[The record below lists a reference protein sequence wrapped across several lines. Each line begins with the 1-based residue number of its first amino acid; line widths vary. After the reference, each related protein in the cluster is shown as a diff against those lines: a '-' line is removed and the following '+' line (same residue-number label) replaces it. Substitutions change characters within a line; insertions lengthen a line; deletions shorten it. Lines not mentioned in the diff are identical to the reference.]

1 MAAKDKFHDA
11 VKRGLEKE
19 KWTVTHDPLKLEYA
33 KNERVEIDLGAEKL
47 LGAEKA
53 GEKIAVE
60 IKSFLNDSALADFHT
75 ALGQFLNYR
84 LVLEE
89 LDPERTLYLAVPL
102 ASYESFF
109 QRELPKASVKRHQ
122 VKIIVYNPVREEIV
136 QWID

>member
-1 MAAKDKFHDA
+1 
-11 VKRGLEKE
+11 
-19 KWTVTHDPLKLEYA
+19 
-33 KNERVEIDLGAEKL
+33 LGAERL

-89 LDPERTLYLAVPL
+89 LEPERTLYLAVPL

-122 VKIIVYNPVREEIV
+122 VKIIVYNPLREEIV
-136 QWID
+136 KWID

>member
-1 MAAKDKFHDA
+1 MAAKDKFHDS

-19 KWTVTHDPLKLEYA
+19 KWNVTHDPLKLEYA

-47 LGAEKA
+47 LGAEKS
-53 GEKIAVE
+53 GEEIAVE

-136 QWID
+136 KWID

>member
-1 MAAKDKFHDA
+1 MAAKDKFHDS
-11 VKRGLEKE
+11 VKRGLQKE
-19 KWTVTHDPLKLEYA
+19 QWTVTHDPLKLEYS

-136 QWID
+136 KWID

>member
-1 MAAKDKFHDA
+1 M
-11 VKRGLEKE
+11 
-19 KWTVTHDPLKLEYA
+19 
-33 KNERVEIDLGAEKL
+33 GAEKL

-89 LDPERTLYLAVPL
+89 LDPERTLYLAVPFT
-102 ASYESFF
+102 SYESFF

-136 QWID
+136 KWID